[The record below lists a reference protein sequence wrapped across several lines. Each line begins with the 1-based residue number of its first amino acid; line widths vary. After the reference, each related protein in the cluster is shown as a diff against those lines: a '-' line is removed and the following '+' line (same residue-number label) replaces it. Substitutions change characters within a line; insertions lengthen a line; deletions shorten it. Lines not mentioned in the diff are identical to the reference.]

1 MSAFKKGFTVVVPN
15 ARRSGVGEG
24 KQGFVEVPV
33 GEVKVRPRGNI
44 GKGLANWI
52 IANTWKC

>member
-15 ARRSGVGEG
+15 ARRSGVSEG

-33 GEVKVRPRGNI
+33 GDVKVRSRGKI
-44 GKGLANWI
+44 GWGFG
-52 IANTWKC
+52 